1 MGDNSRKVEIAE
13 VLDYTIHKMNKI
25 LLNLKRNPKAS
36 QQEVM
41 TLEAI
46 IALYA
51 ERKIVISWHE
61 GEPYMHVNPE
71 SGFDE
76 EDIKDMFKKSEVWSQ

>member
-1 MGDNSRKVEIAE
+1 
-13 VLDYTIHKMNKI
+13 
-25 LLNLKRNPKAS
+25 
-36 QQEVM
+36 M

-76 EDIKDMFKKSEVWSQ
+76 EDIKAMFKKSEVWSQ

>member
-13 VLDYTIHKMNKI
+13 VFDYTVHKMNKI
-25 LLNLKRNPKAS
+25 LLNLKRDPKAS

-46 IALYA
+46 IALYN
-51 ERKIVISWHE
+51 EEKIVISWHE

-71 SGFDE
+71 SDFDE
-76 EDIKDMFKKSEVWSQ
+76 EDIKAMFKKNEVWSQ

>member
-1 MGDNSRKVEIAE
+1 MGENSKKTESSE
-13 VLDYTIHKMNKI
+13 VFDFTIYKMNRI
-25 LLNLKRNPKAS
+25 LLDLKRDPKTS

-46 IALYA
+46 IALYN
-51 ERKIVISWHE
+51 EKKIVISWHE

-71 SGFDE
+71 SDFNE
-76 EDIKDMFKKSEVWSQ
+76 EDINAMFKKSEVWSQ